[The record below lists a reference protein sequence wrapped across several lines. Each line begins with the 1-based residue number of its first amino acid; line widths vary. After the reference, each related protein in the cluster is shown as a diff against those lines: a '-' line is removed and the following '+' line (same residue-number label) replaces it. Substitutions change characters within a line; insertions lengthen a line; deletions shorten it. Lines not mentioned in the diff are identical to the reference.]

1 MDFSTLVEKFRYLIE
16 ENKKQTIF
24 VCSILIFMTLC
35 GFFVL
40 LLSTSQQEKKEKK
53 ETKVINQKNL
63 VIDQEL
69 LIPNE
74 LTINNKYTHVR
85 QKKEKWSEEE
95 ANEWFTVPDETE
107 IEKLSQSN
115 DKIVKDI
122 IGAAP

>member
-16 ENKKQTIF
+16 ENRKQTIL
-24 VCSILIFMTLC
+24 VCSVLIFMTLC
-35 GFFVL
+35 GFFIL
-40 LLSTSQQEKKEKK
+40 LLSTSQQEKK

-63 VIDQEL
+63 VINQEL
-69 LIPNE
+69 LLPNE

-107 IEKLSQSN
+107 IEKLSQAN

>member
-40 LLSTSQQEKKEKK
+40 LLSTSQQEKKE
-53 ETKVINQKNL
+53 TKVINQKKL

-85 QKKEKWSEEE
+85 QKKEKWSEDE
-95 ANEWFTVPDETE
+95 ANEWFTIPDETE

>member
-1 MDFSTLVEKFRYLIE
+1 M
-16 ENKKQTIF
+16 
-24 VCSILIFMTLC
+24 
-35 GFFVL
+35 
-40 LLSTSQQEKKEKK
+40 
-53 ETKVINQKNL
+53 
-63 VIDQEL
+63 
-69 LIPNE
+69 
-74 LTINNKYTHVR
+74 R

>member
-40 LLSTSQQEKKEKK
+40 LLSTSQQEKK

-115 DKIVKDI
+115 DKIVNEI

>member
-40 LLSTSQQEKKEKK
+40 LLSTSQQEKKE
-53 ETKVINQKNL
+53 TKVINQKNL

-69 LIPNE
+69 LLPNE

-95 ANEWFTVPDETE
+95 ANEWFTIPDETE

>member
-16 ENKKQTIF
+16 ENRKQTIF
-24 VCSILIFMTLC
+24 VCSVLIFMTLC
-35 GFFVL
+35 GFFIL
-40 LLSTSQQEKKEKK
+40 LLSTSQQEKKE
-53 ETKVINQKNL
+53 TKVTNQKNL

-69 LIPNE
+69 LLPNE
-74 LTINNKYTHVR
+74 LTINNKYTHEKK
-85 QKKEKWSEEE
+85 KKEKWSEEE

-107 IEKLSQSN
+107 IEKLSQAN

>member
-16 ENKKQTIF
+16 EKKKKTIF

-40 LLSTSQQEKKEKK
+40 LLSTSQQEKK

>member
-40 LLSTSQQEKKEKK
+40 LLSTSKQEKK

>member
-40 LLSTSQQEKKEKK
+40 LLSTAQQEKK

-63 VIDQEL
+63 EIDQEL

-85 QKKEKWSEEE
+85 EKKEKWSEEE
-95 ANEWFTVPDETE
+95 ANEWFTIPDETE

-115 DKIVKDI
+115 DKIVNEI

>member
-1 MDFSTLVEKFRYLIE
+1 
-16 ENKKQTIF
+16 
-24 VCSILIFMTLC
+24 MTLC

-40 LLSTSQQEKKEKK
+40 LLSTAQQEKK

-63 VIDQEL
+63 EIDQEL

-85 QKKEKWSEEE
+85 EKKEKWSEEE
-95 ANEWFTVPDETE
+95 ANEWFTIPDETE

-115 DKIVKDI
+115 DKIVNEI

>member
-35 GFFVL
+35 GFFIL
-40 LLSTSQQEKKEKK
+40 LLSTSQQEKKE
-53 ETKVINQKNL
+53 TKVINQKNI

-85 QKKEKWSEEE
+85 EKKEKWSEEE

>member
-35 GFFVL
+35 GFFIL
-40 LLSTSQQEKKEKK
+40 LLSTSQQEKK

-95 ANEWFTVPDETE
+95 ANEWFTIPDETE

>member
-35 GFFVL
+35 GFFIL
-40 LLSTSQQEKKEKK
+40 LLSTSQQEKK

-85 QKKEKWSEEE
+85 EKKEKWSEEE

>member
-16 ENKKQTIF
+16 ENRKQTIL
-24 VCSILIFMTLC
+24 VCSVLIFMTLC
-35 GFFVL
+35 GFFIL
-40 LLSTSQQEKKEKK
+40 LLSTSQQEKKE
-53 ETKVINQKNL
+53 TKVTNQKNL

-69 LIPNE
+69 LLPNE

-107 IEKLSQSN
+107 IEKLSQAN

>member
-40 LLSTSQQEKKEKK
+40 LLSTSQQEKKE
-53 ETKVINQKNL
+53 TKVINQKNL

-85 QKKEKWSEEE
+85 EKKEKWSEEE
-95 ANEWFTVPDETE
+95 ANEWFTIPDETE

>member
-40 LLSTSQQEKKEKK
+40 LLSTSQQEKK

-95 ANEWFTVPDETE
+95 ANEWFTVPNETE

>member
-1 MDFSTLVEKFRYLIE
+1 MDFSTIVEKFRYLIE
-16 ENKKQTIF
+16 ENRKQTIF
-24 VCSILIFMTLC
+24 VCSVLIFMTLC
-35 GFFVL
+35 GFFIL
-40 LLSTSQQEKKEKK
+40 LLSTSQQEKK

-69 LIPNE
+69 LLPNE

-107 IEKLSQSN
+107 IEKLSQAN
-115 DKIVKDI
+115 DKIVKEI

>member
-40 LLSTSQQEKKEKK
+40 LLSTSQQEKKE
-53 ETKVINQKNL
+53 TKVINQKNL

-85 QKKEKWSEEE
+85 KKKKKWSEEE

>member
-1 MDFSTLVEKFRYLIE
+1 MDFSTLVEKFSYLIE

-24 VCSILIFMTLC
+24 VCFILIFMTLC

-40 LLSTSQQEKKEKK
+40 LLSTSQQEKK

>member
-35 GFFVL
+35 GFFIL
-40 LLSTSQQEKKEKK
+40 LLSTSQQEKK

>member
-16 ENKKQTIF
+16 ENKKQTIL
-24 VCSILIFMTLC
+24 VCSVLIFMTLC
-35 GFFVL
+35 GFFIL
-40 LLSTSQQEKKEKK
+40 LLSTSQQEKKE
-53 ETKVINQKNL
+53 TKVTNQKNL

-69 LIPNE
+69 LLPNE

-107 IEKLSQSN
+107 IEKLSQAN

>member
-40 LLSTSQQEKKEKK
+40 LLSTSHQEKK
-53 ETKVINQKNL
+53 ETKDINQKNL

>member
-35 GFFVL
+35 GFFAL
-40 LLSTSQQEKKEKK
+40 LLSTSQQEKK

>member
-40 LLSTSQQEKKEKK
+40 LLSTSQQEKK

-95 ANEWFTVPDETE
+95 ANEWFTIPDETE

>member
-40 LLSTSQQEKKEKK
+40 LLSTSQQEKKE
-53 ETKVINQKNL
+53 TKVINQKNL

-69 LIPNE
+69 LLPNE

-95 ANEWFTVPDETE
+95 ANEWFTVPDKTE

>member
-40 LLSTSQQEKKEKK
+40 LLSTSQQEKKE
-53 ETKVINQKNL
+53 TKVINQKNL

-85 QKKEKWSEEE
+85 EKKEKWSEEE

>member
-16 ENKKQTIF
+16 ENRKQTIF
-24 VCSILIFMTLC
+24 VCSVLIFMTLC
-35 GFFVL
+35 GFFIL
-40 LLSTSQQEKKEKK
+40 LLSTSQQEKK

-63 VIDQEL
+63 VMDQEL
-69 LIPNE
+69 LLPNE

-107 IEKLSQSN
+107 IEKLSQAN

>member
-40 LLSTSQQEKKEKK
+40 LLSTSQQEKKE
-53 ETKVINQKNL
+53 TKVINQKNL

-69 LIPNE
+69 LLPNE

>member
-35 GFFVL
+35 GFFIL
-40 LLSTSQQEKKEKK
+40 LLSTSQQEKK

-69 LIPNE
+69 LIPNK

>member
-16 ENKKQTIF
+16 ENRKQTIF
-24 VCSILIFMTLC
+24 VCSVLIFMTLC
-35 GFFVL
+35 GFFIL
-40 LLSTSQQEKKEKK
+40 LLSTSQQEKK

-69 LIPNE
+69 LLPNE

>member
-16 ENKKQTIF
+16 ENRKQTIL
-24 VCSILIFMTLC
+24 VCSVLIFMTLC
-35 GFFVL
+35 GFFIL
-40 LLSTSQQEKKEKK
+40 LLSTSQQEKKG
-53 ETKVINQKNL
+53 TKVINQKNL

-69 LIPNE
+69 LLPNE

-107 IEKLSQSN
+107 IEKLSKAN

>member
-1 MDFSTLVEKFRYLIE
+1 MDFSTLVEKFRYLVE

-35 GFFVL
+35 GFFIL
-40 LLSTSQQEKKEKK
+40 LLSTSQQEKK

-85 QKKEKWSEEE
+85 EKKEKWSEEE

>member
-35 GFFVL
+35 GFFAL
-40 LLSTSQQEKKEKK
+40 LLSTSQQEKK

-107 IEKLSQSN
+107 IEKLSQAN

>member
-40 LLSTSQQEKKEKK
+40 LLSTSQQEKKE
-53 ETKVINQKNL
+53 TKVINQKNL

-95 ANEWFTVPDETE
+95 AKEWFTVPDETE

>member
-40 LLSTSQQEKKEKK
+40 LLSTSQQEKKE
-53 ETKVINQKNL
+53 TKVINQKKL

>member
-40 LLSTSQQEKKEKK
+40 LLSTSQQEKK

-95 ANEWFTVPDETE
+95 ANEWFTIPDETE
-107 IEKLSQSN
+107 IEKLSQAN

>member
-40 LLSTSQQEKKEKK
+40 LLSTSQQEKK

-115 DKIVKDI
+115 NKIVKDI

>member
-16 ENKKQTIF
+16 ENRKQTIF
-24 VCSILIFMTLC
+24 VCSVLIFMTLC
-35 GFFVL
+35 GFFIL
-40 LLSTSQQEKKEKK
+40 LLSTSQQEKK

-69 LIPNE
+69 LLPNE
-74 LTINNKYTHVR
+74 LTINNKYTHVKK
-85 QKKEKWSEEE
+85 KKEKWSEEE

-107 IEKLSQSN
+107 IEKLSQAN

>member
-16 ENKKQTIF
+16 ENRKQTIF
-24 VCSILIFMTLC
+24 VCSVLIFMTLC
-35 GFFVL
+35 GFFIL
-40 LLSTSQQEKKEKK
+40 LLSTSQQEKKG
-53 ETKVINQKNL
+53 TKVINQKNL

-69 LIPNE
+69 LLPNE

-107 IEKLSQSN
+107 IEKLSQAN